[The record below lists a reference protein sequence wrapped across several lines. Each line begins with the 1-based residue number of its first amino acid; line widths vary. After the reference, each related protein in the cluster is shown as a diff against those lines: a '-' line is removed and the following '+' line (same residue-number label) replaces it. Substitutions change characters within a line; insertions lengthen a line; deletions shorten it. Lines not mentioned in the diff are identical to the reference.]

1 MFVKLLFQTNTTTI
15 TDDFFME
22 VMLRNNKRI
31 FLSFLSILTLAN
43 VATLS
48 IKISEK
54 GSDYLT

>member
-15 TDDFFME
+15 TDDFFTQ

-31 FLSFLSILTLAN
+31 LLSFLSILTLAN